1 MHLKNT
7 SGPKLDSKMKVVN
20 YLDAISNPTYLPLHK
35 MKFSVK
41 DVFSTCDQTHSAA
54 QCGVH
59 QMKYFNKLGYIIWR
73 HKEKVIASKSRK
85 CEKMPS
91 NLFKRLPL

>member
-35 MKFSVK
+35 NE
-41 DVFSTCDQTHSAA
+41 VF
-54 QCGVH
+54 
-59 QMKYFNKLGYIIWR
+59 R
-73 HKEKVIASKSRK
+73 
-85 CEKMPS
+85 
-91 NLFKRLPL
+91 